1 MNVSGHGE
9 HFTLQRNINN
19 YDQKKSF
26 IIPAHLREEEQKK
39 KEKKFLCFTVHE
51 SFPF

>member
-1 MNVSGHGE
+1 MNGTGQQSS
-9 HFTLQRNINN
+9 LQWNVNN
-19 YDQKKSF
+19 YNQKKSF
-26 IIPAHLREEEQKK
+26 IIQANLREEEQKK